1 MNPPKISPLSKDD
14 MDSIADEI
22 ERRHGDADRRKD
34 HSFIRSDLAKTLLSY
49 VIAALIAYGVVNA
62 RVAVLE
68 SRVEGFDKAL
78 AEIRND
84 VKTLLLRV
92 R

>member
-1 MNPPKISPLSKDD
+1 MTTPKYSPLSEGD
-14 MDSIADEI
+14 IQALADVI
-22 ERRHGDADRRKD
+22 ERRQGEADRRKD
-34 HSFIRSDLAKTLLSY
+34 SSFIRSDLAKTLFSY

-68 SRVEGFDKAL
+68 SRVDGFEGAL
-78 AEIRND
+78 AEIRQD